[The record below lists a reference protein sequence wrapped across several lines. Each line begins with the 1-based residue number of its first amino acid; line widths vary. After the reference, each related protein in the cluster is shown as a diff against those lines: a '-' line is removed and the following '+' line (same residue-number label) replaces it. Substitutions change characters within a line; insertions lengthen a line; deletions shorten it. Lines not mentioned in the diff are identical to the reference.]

1 MLNYPAKD
9 WAAQIPHQHDNDLN
23 KESIVSIFRSGGQR
37 RRFTAALS
45 AGAVL
50 ALCLPSLA
58 WAAPGDDDIARA
70 RAEEEA
76 ARMSVARIEV
86 ELATVATQA
95 QQALQAAQIAAEQFN
110 GARVAL
116 DQATAA
122 AKKAQSEADAAQ
134 AEYEKGRQE
143 VASVAQAAYRNGGS
157 ALDSLAP
164 YLEAEGLRTVE
175 ARQATLSTFG
185 NQANVKMQKVAA
197 LEQVADVMQKAADKA
212 LELQK
217 TATAE
222 VEARSKAA
230 EKAANDAAAVQADT
244 EMRRDVLRQELAR
257 KQNTTVELIE
267 AKERAEAEARAAA
280 EAAAAQRAAEEAARR
295 REEAR
300 RREAEEAAQRD
311 AYRPAPAPD
320 PAPYIPPAP
329 PSRGNVGA
337 AQGAIDVAKSLLG
350 SPYVWG
356 GEGGADGG
364 YDCSGLVTVA
374 YRSQGIYLEHWSV
387 AQYRYGASG
396 GSYVPLSEAEPG
408 DLVFWS
414 SNGSASGVY
423 HVAIYL
429 GGGQIIEAATF
440 GVPLRITGMYN
451 RGSMMPYAVRVV

>member
-1 MLNYPAKD
+1 M
-9 WAAQIPHQHDNDLN
+9 
-23 KESIVSIFRSGGQR
+23 SIFRTNGQR
-37 RRFTAALS
+37 RRLSAALS
-45 AGAVL
+45 VGAVL
-50 ALCLPSLA
+50 TLCLPTLA
-58 WAAPGDDDIARA
+58 WAAPGDDDINRA

-86 ELATVATQA
+86 ELATVATQT
-95 QQALQAAQIAAEQFN
+95 QQALQAAQIAAEQYN

-116 DQATAA
+116 EEATSA
-122 AKKAQSEADAAQ
+122 AKKAKNEADAAQ
-134 AEYEKGRQE
+134 AEYEKGRQD

-164 YLEAEGLRTVE
+164 YLEAEGLRAVE
-175 ARQATLSTFG
+175 TRQATLDTFG
-185 NQANVKMQKVAA
+185 NHANVKMQRVAA

-212 LELQK
+212 LDLQK
-217 TATAE
+217 EATAE
-222 VEARSKAA
+222 VERRSQAA
-230 EKAANDAAAVQADT
+230 EAAANEAAAIQAQT

-280 EAAAAQRAAEEAARR
+280 EAAAAQRAAEEAERR
-295 REEAR
+295 REESR
-300 RREAEEAAQRD
+300 RREAEEAQRRAAEEAAQRSY
-311 AYRPAPAPD
+311 YRPAPEPE

-329 PSRGNVGA
+329 VSPGNTGA
-337 AQGAIDVAKSLLG
+337 AQGAISVAKSLLG

-374 YRSQGIYLEHWSV
+374 YRSQGIYLDHWSV
-387 AQYRYGASG
+387 AQYRYGATG

>member
-1 MLNYPAKD
+1 M
-9 WAAQIPHQHDNDLN
+9 
-23 KESIVSIFRSGGQR
+23 SIFRTRGQR
-37 RRFTAALS
+37 HRLSAAIS

-50 ALCLPSLA
+50 ALCLPTLA
-58 WAAPGDDDIARA
+58 WAAPGEDDINRA

-95 QQALQAAQIAAEQFN
+95 QQALQAAQIAAEQYN

-116 DQATAA
+116 EEATVA
-122 AKKAQSEADAAQ
+122 AKKAQTQADTAQ
-134 AEYEKGRQE
+134 AEYEKGRQD

-164 YLEAEGLRTVE
+164 YFEAEGLRAVE
-175 ARQATLSTFG
+175 TRQATLDTFG
-185 NQANVKMQKVAA
+185 NHANVKMQRVAA
-197 LEQVADVMQKAADKA
+197 LEQVADVMQKAANKA
-212 LELQK
+212 LDLQK

-230 EKAANDAAAVQADT
+230 QAAANEAAAVQAQT

-267 AKERAEAEARAAA
+267 AKERADAEARAAA
-280 EAAAAQRAAEEAARR
+280 EAAAAQRAAEEAERR
-295 REEAR
+295 REESR
-300 RREAEEAAQRD
+300 RREAEEAQRRAAEEAAQRSY
-311 AYRPAPAPD
+311 YRPEPVPE

-329 PSRGNVGA
+329 VSSGNTGA
-337 AQGAIDVAKSLLG
+337 AQGAISVAKSLLG

-374 YRSQGIYLEHWSV
+374 YRSQGIYLDHWSV
-387 AQYRYGASG
+387 GQYRYGATG